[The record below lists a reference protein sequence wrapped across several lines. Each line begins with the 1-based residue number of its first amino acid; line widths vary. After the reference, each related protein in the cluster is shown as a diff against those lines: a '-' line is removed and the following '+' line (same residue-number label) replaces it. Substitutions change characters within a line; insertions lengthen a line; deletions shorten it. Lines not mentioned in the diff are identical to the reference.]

1 MPEIQHVHPILVHFP
16 IVLIYTLVVI
26 DLIALGSRNAVTARS
41 GVGTISTFVAVTAGL
56 FAVATWFFGGMALDY
71 AEAAGFSSEVAEIHE
86 SLGTISAFTF
96 LSWGLV
102 RLALWVRNRELG
114 TLALAI
120 PAIEIAGAALV
131 TVTGYYG
138 GQLVYDLGVNVAK
151 AAVGG

>member
-26 DLIALGSRNAVTARS
+26 DLVALAGSNAVTMRS
-41 GVGTISTFVAVTAGL
+41 GVGTISTFVAIAAGL

-71 AEAAGFSSEVAEIHE
+71 AEAAGFSSGVAEIHE

-120 PAIEIAGAALV
+120 PAIE
-131 TVTGYYG
+131 
-138 GQLVYDLGVNVAK
+138 
-151 AAVGG
+151 

>member
-26 DLIALGSRNAVTARS
+26 DLAALAGSNAVTMRS
-41 GVGTISTFVAVTAGL
+41 GVGTISTFVAVAAGL
-56 FAVATWFFGGMALDY
+56 FAIATWLFGGMALDH
-71 AEAAGFSSEVAEIHE
+71 AEAAGFSSEIAEIHE
-86 SLGTISAFTF
+86 SLGTASAIAF
-96 LSWGLV
+96 LGWALV

-114 TLALAI
+114 TLSLAI

-138 GQLVYDLGVNVAK
+138 GQLVYDLGVNVTK

>member
-1 MPEIQHVHPILVHFP
+1 MPAIQHVHPILVHFP
-16 IVLIYTLVVI
+16 IVLIYTLAII
-26 DLIALGSRNAVTARS
+26 DLVALVGSNAVTMRS

-56 FAVATWFFGGMALDY
+56 FAIATWFFGGVALDY

-138 GQLVYDLGVNVAK
+138 GQLVYDLGVNVTK